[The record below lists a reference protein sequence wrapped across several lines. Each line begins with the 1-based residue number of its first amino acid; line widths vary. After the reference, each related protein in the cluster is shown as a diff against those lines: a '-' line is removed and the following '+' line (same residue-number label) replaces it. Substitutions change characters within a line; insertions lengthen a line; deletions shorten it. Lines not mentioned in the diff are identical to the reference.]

1 MVEHDQIALDEEL
14 SSSTPSL
21 RKLAS
26 AARTNL
32 LCLMLTAV
40 GGVIIMSAIA
50 FGFYLSLPA
59 SVLLQQPASL
69 VDRDPMNERQEDVH
83 ERYFKQEAH
92 DILMGSLQLLELLEE
107 FDPLL
112 ERHRQ
117 RRDVSDPVP
126 NRISRS
132 DDLSEEV
139 SYGVRRRVQREY
151 DLGTLPIEYRG
162 VIVGLA
168 PRRTRRHAVSLVD
181 LQRAKRSAQQNYQRL
196 EKEYNR
202 CRKEAPNGK
211 LCDQIYDKLQ
221 SLSDVLNARFLEVAN
236 LLQGLNELG
245 PSTGKTPA
253 TYPAVFFGTTE
264 PDVSKAAS
272 TSERSTSYRQESHTP
287 KRDPAIATVEQ
298 LVNQMNITQSVPM
311 GQDATTP
318 VSDASFAPP
327 LFDPSLH
334 EPVENSSIRNLD
346 DLFAHMGLSGADVAA
361 SSTTEST
368 TEVYLFEADVASSS
382 STVKSA
388 TLPTTTKRS
397 WTTTKSPL
405 QIARNLHDVVDQ
417 LQLAQMLQPHPFH
430 EDLLNPPSNID
441 EFVMSRSR
449 NRDHTHH
456 DTVPLDDSADDVMR
470 SVHHQHQQ
478 HLQHQQHPLVVGP
491 SAPFLSLCD
500 QLRSAAGS
508 GGQMKPGHT
517 GFQHPAPG
525 IPITGEAT
533 KASSQIIVNSAYG
546 GGYVPNTVCFYQNAP
561 PAGPHAAYGFQRPAA
576 GTYHYP
582 NAHGTVGYQQQPGYP
597 AAGGKLPLNDPAI
610 DALIQPRVPEAMI
623 NMPVS
628 IQNLH
633 QPGARVPGDTAT
645 DPNGPVLLCSMMY
658 NGEGQSQPAPQHH
671 PHHQPERQQAPNETH
686 PLDGDASDDLAVM
699 FAAGRSSAARAK
711 GRHHCR
717 RGWVPCFSSHQCVKR
732 ASWCDSKTD
741 CMDGSDESACSCVS
755 RLPKRKLCDGYADC
769 PLGMDE
775 MGCFG
780 CEKFAFSCFHTADE
794 YRAAHRSGSM
804 CYTLLERCDG
814 FDNCLNRKDEQDCTM
829 LVRDLGHYLAYSVPH
844 SSGVLHRN
852 HRGKWYPVCGNP
864 VQWAREACESE
875 LGPLDRE
882 PLLSHGHGSLP
893 GPYISQRAN
902 SAVAQPEFSDA
913 CNGVYV
919 HVKCPPARCGT
930 SRLHEQHA
938 ARISV
943 RARRTATNESEL
955 VESVRIV
962 GGSHAEPEAYPFIVG
977 IFRDGK
983 FHCGGSIY
991 NEHWI
996 ISAAHCCD
1004 NFHQHYFEVRS
1015 GMLRKRSFAPQVQIT
1030 RVTHMIVHHA
1040 YSSALMA
1047 NDIALMR
1054 VEHPFHYNRW
1064 VRPICMPERHRTTD
1078 DRDWVWGPPPGTVCT
1093 AVGWGALR
1101 ERGGAPD
1108 HLMQVS
1114 VPILSYCKHR
1124 ADRDSLQICAAE
1136 EDGGHDACQGDSG
1149 GPFVCQSKSN
1159 PFEWYLAGVVSH
1171 GEGCARAHEPGV
1183 YTRVALF
1190 LDWIA
1195 EKVKGP
1201 LPARTAR
1208 ADCPG
1213 MRCIWGGGVCLPAG
1227 KKCNGFVNCLGG
1239 EDESGCGMDQML
1251 RSMAHRGEEDSEE
1264 EREEVEDSVT
1274 QKASEAHRDRQLD
1287 EATTST
1293 TLTSEESTTLEV
1305 HEEDTTST
1313 THEASAE
1320 AQESMIV
1327 TKTAHTDPVTTTTP
1341 LPQEVPSTEVSSTEA
1356 TTSATS
1362 STEQPSTEPIT
1373 TEHSTTSS
1381 STLLSSAVPEETTP
1395 AATTP
1400 TTDSAIVFTEPED
1413 TDQVP
1418 KGFELIAPVVPS
1430 TTEVI
1435 WKALEKTMKEVR
1447 GQVRTKN
1454 STLPVTEPAPAEDL
1468 PEHPFFDQDLDV
1480 MHQEK
1485 HKRVAT
1491 FRLTVHSLHT
1501 KTNAAPTS
1509 LPNDTAQYR
1518 QFLCRNSRLGFS
1530 DEIDLNRAFFDVRW
1544 HFSITQRINVAHRCD
1559 RIVDCE
1565 DGSDELNCTCR
1576 DFLRDKF
1583 DFLICDGKT
1592 DCLDHTDEQGCMNC
1606 HAGQYACRISQVC
1619 IPNEQ
1624 VCNGQPDC
1632 PLHEDELDCL
1642 ALTDGHR
1649 VYFDANNL
1657 TLFHNTGIV
1666 TRNTNGTW
1674 EVLCGAVLTAKTE
1687 HAVEK
1692 ICSFLGFAGYRNYS
1706 LLSLAPNELPVG
1718 LLANTGQHH
1727 YVNLTVHTTCQ
1738 ALRVSCV
1745 QHINATEHDIA
1756 HFEHKHE
1763 QEPVQVNIHPL
1774 NPIHRPHHMPQI
1786 VFQENAHIE
1795 LVENYGDDYDWP
1807 WNTNIYLDGVLICSG
1822 LIIEASWIVVASSC
1836 TRLVNLRHQ
1845 YVAVVAGGAK
1855 SYLHIAGPYEQVV
1868 RVDCYHFIPEAQ
1880 TVMLHLAT
1888 KLNFSRHVLPTFVP
1902 ENENVTD
1909 SECLA
1914 VGQDKYGRTK
1924 TLRVHLNGTNCQ
1936 GDRVRC
1942 YHKDLKQPYYHHES
1956 YYYEPRSWQKYS
1968 VLTHLNSPHATEA
1981 TRSGVIVCKTS
1992 RSGWYPV
1999 GFYQH
2004 KRGLCGFNEVVRV
2017 TSLVESYQK
2026 IQNVLHNEQCGGQLY
2041 MEPPCAGKRC
2051 RYGKCVGERLLCDR
2065 KPDCGDGSD
2074 EDPELC
2080 ATRNQTTN
2088 CLPHQ
2093 LRCANGRCVDKS
2105 SFCDRRNDCGDST
2118 DEPHDCSC
2126 YTYLRITD
2134 PGKICDGVRNCWD
2147 KSDENPRVCRC
2158 HSTSFR
2164 CGESDICVPY
2174 DFVCDKERDCPDGE
2188 DELYCY
2194 ALQQNSYEAGYG
2206 ELMEQSYGIWHSK
2219 CFPKSA
2225 QFDDEYMRRICE
2237 QLGYNQVRKI
2247 YGRAIVEGSRL
2258 RTANETE
2265 SSVDKLR
2272 RAATKTI
2279 VQNKFS
2285 KVVINQNHTFYMKPS
2300 RPMFKV
2306 INWNHDDE
2314 QNCHRLEMLCAA

>member
-1 MVEHDQIALDEEL
+1 MADHDQTVLDEEF
-14 SSSTPSL
+14 STTSP
-21 RKLAS
+21 RIQKLMGAG
-26 AARTNL
+26 RTNL
-32 LCLMLTAV
+32 LCLMMTAI
-40 GGVIIMSAIA
+40 GGVIVMGAIA
-50 FGFYLSLPA
+50 FGFYLTIPA
-59 SVLLQQPASL
+59 AASSQQASNL
-69 VDRDPMNERQEDVH
+69 FETVPGTVQDPVELEEIREA
-83 ERYFKQEAH
+83 YFKAEAH
-92 DILMGSLQLLELLEE
+92 DILMGSLQLIEMMNDL
-107 FDPLL
+107 DPLL
-112 ERHRQ
+112 QRHRQ
-117 RRDVSDPVP
+117 RRDVGSEAVP
-126 NRISRS
+126 NRISRG
-132 DDLSEEV
+132 DDHSGEIT
-139 SYGVRRRVQREY
+139 YGVRRRVQREF
-151 DLGTLPIEYRG
+151 DFGTVPIVYRG
-162 VIVGLA
+162 VIVGPDPPRA
-168 PRRTRRHAVSLVD
+168 PRKRRHTDISLD
-181 LQRAKRSAQQNYQRL
+181 ELERAKRSAQKDYQRL

-211 LCDQIYDKLQ
+211 LCDQIYEKLQ
-221 SLSDVLNARFLEVAN
+221 RLSEEVNARFLEMAN
-236 LLQGLNELG
+236 LLQGFNEMG
-245 PSTGKTPA
+245 PSKEK
-253 TYPAVFFGTTE
+253 TTE
-264 PDVSKAAS
+264 HYTEVYFSSTEDSVS
-272 TSERSTSYRQESHTP
+272 TTSYRPEVHVP
-287 KRDPAIATVEQ
+287 KHNPKITTVEQ
-298 LVNQMNITQSVPM
+298 LVNQMNITQSIPKEKLR
-311 GQDATTP
+311 
-318 VSDASFAPP
+318 VSTERLMISTVAPP
-327 LFDPSLH
+327 VFDPNLH
-334 EPVENSSIRNLD
+334 KPIENSSIRSLD
-346 DLFAHMGLSGADVAA
+346 DLFDHMRLSDSFA
-361 SSTTEST
+361 SPTTEWT
-368 TEVYLFEADVASSS
+368 TERQDLFEMEIDTTSTATV
-382 STVKSA
+382 TVKSSTA
-388 TLPTTTKRS
+388 PTPKR
-397 WTTTKSPL
+397 WTTTKSPH
-405 QIARNLHDVVDQ
+405 QAARNLHDVVDQ

-430 EDLLNPPSNID
+430 EDLLMNPPENIN

-449 NRDHTHH
+449 NRGEMHH
-456 DTVPLDDSADDVMR
+456 DTTPSPMR
-470 SVHHQHQQ
+470 TVVQQHQQ
-478 HLQHQQHPLVVGP
+478 QQQLQQPPHQPLVVGP
-491 SAPFLSLCD
+491 SAPFLNLCD
-500 QLRSAAGS
+500 QLRSAAGN
-508 GGQMKPGHT
+508 GHMKPTHPGA
-517 GFQHPAPG
+517 FQHSAG

-533 KASSQIIVNSAYG
+533 KASSQIIVNSAFG
-546 GGYVPNTVCFYQNAP
+546 AGYVPNTVCFYQNAP
-561 PAGPHAAYGFQRPAA
+561 SVGAQTAYGFRPAPA
-576 GTYHYP
+576 NTAPYVYP
-582 NAHGTVGYQQQPGYP
+582 NAPNGYSPYQHQQQQQPHPYHQHHHPG
-597 AAGGKLPLNDPAI
+597 AG
-610 DALIQPRVPEAMI
+610 AMI

-633 QPGARVPGDTAT
+633 HAGGGARASEVAVDQ
-645 DPNGPVLLCSMMY
+645 NGPILLCSMMH
-658 NGEGQSQPAPQHH
+658 NGEQAVSHDALAPTR
-671 PHHQPERQQAPNETH
+671 HQPGNETH
-686 PLDGDASDDLAVM
+686 PEELDEQEDNLDSM
-699 FAAGRSSAARAK
+699 FAAGRSLAARAK

-732 ASWCDSKTD
+732 SNWCDSKTD

-780 CEKFAFSCFHTADE
+780 CEKFSFSCFHTESE
-794 YRAAHRSGSM
+794 YRSAHRSGSM
-804 CYTLLERCDG
+804 CYTLLEKCDG

-852 HRGKWYPVCGNP
+852 HRGKWYPVCNNP
-864 VQWAREACESE
+864 AQWAREACETE

-902 SAVAQPEFSDA
+902 SAVSQPEFSDA
-913 CNGVYV
+913 CNGVYMD
-919 HVKCPPARCGT
+919 VKCPTVRCGT

-938 ARISV
+938 ARINV
-943 RARRTATNESEL
+943 RTRRNTNESEI

-962 GGSHAEPEAYPFIVG
+962 GGSHADPEAYPFIVG

-983 FHCGGSIY
+983 YHCGGSIY

-1004 NFHQHYFEVRS
+1004 DFHHHYFEVRS

-1030 RVTHMIVHHA
+1030 RVTHMIIHHA
-1040 YSSALMA
+1040 YSSSLMA

-1064 VRPICMPERHRTTD
+1064 VRPICMPERHRTTN
-1078 DRDWVWGPPPGTVCT
+1078 DRDWIWGPKPGTVCT
-1093 AVGWGALR
+1093 AIGWGALR

-1108 HLMQVS
+1108 QLMQVS
-1114 VPILSYCKHR
+1114 VPILSYCKHKS
-1124 ADRDSLQICAAE
+1124 DRDSLQICAAE

-1159 PFEWYLAGVVSH
+1159 PAEWYLAGVVSH
-1171 GEGCARAHEPGV
+1171 GEGCARSHEPGV

-1190 LDWIA
+1190 IDWIA
-1195 EKVKGP
+1195 EKVKAP
-1201 LPARTAR
+1201 LPTRTAR

-1213 MRCIWGGGVCLPAG
+1213 MRCIWGGGICLPPG
-1227 KKCNGFVNCLGG
+1227 KKCNGYVNCLGG
-1239 EDESGCGMDQML
+1239 EDESGCAMDQML
-1251 RSMAHRGEEDSEE
+1251 RSMSQRGEEDSEE
-1264 EREEVEDSVT
+1264 EKSEGDSAT
-1274 QKASEAHRDRQLD
+1274 QRASEQDTTEPETTALFTSQETTTFSVAEASVEAQESMIMTNTAHTEQITTTTS
-1287 EATTST
+1287 AAATTTTST
-1293 TLTSEESTTLEV
+1293 TAAHLEMSTEESTTVASSTVTSTTEDALTKAATSAESTTLEV
-1305 HEEDTTST
+1305 TTGFSTESTST
-1313 THEASAE
+1313 TNE
-1320 AQESMIV
+1320 Q
-1327 TKTAHTDPVTTTTP
+1327 TTT
-1341 LPQEVPSTEVSSTEA
+1341 
-1356 TTSATS
+1356 
-1362 STEQPSTEPIT
+1362 
-1373 TEHSTTSS
+1373 
-1381 STLLSSAVPEETTP
+1381 
-1395 AATTP
+1395 
-1400 TTDSAIVFTEPED
+1400 TTDSAIIFPIHEHEKEPKE
-1413 TDQVP
+1413 
-1418 KGFELIAPVVPS
+1418 GFEFVAPITGSS

-1435 WKALEKTMKEVR
+1435 WKALEKAVKEVR
-1447 GQVRTKN
+1447 GQVRAGNGT
-1454 STLPVTEPAPAEDL
+1454 TPVNTTETAELSTEPL
-1468 PEHPFFDQDLDV
+1468 PLDDPSSSFDHPFFNDLEV
-1480 MHQEK
+1480 MQQQK
-1485 HKRVAT
+1485 HKRVAE
-1491 FRLTVHSLHT
+1491 FRMTVHNLHT
-1501 KTNAAPTS
+1501 KTNAQTFQS
-1509 LPNDTAQYR
+1509 NDTAQYR
-1518 QFLCRNSRLGFS
+1518 QFACKN
-1530 DEIDLNRAFFDVRW
+1530 
-1544 HFSITQRINVAHRCD
+1544 ITQRINVAHRCD

-1576 DFLRDKF
+1576 DFLKDKF

-1606 HAGQYACRISQVC
+1606 QAGQYACRISQVC
-1619 IPNEQ
+1619 IPGEQ
-1624 VCNGQPDC
+1624 VCNGHPDC

-1666 TRNTNGTW
+1666 TKNTNGTW
-1674 EVLCGAVLTAKTE
+1674 EILCGAVLTAKTE

-1692 ICSFLGFAGYRNYS
+1692 ICSFLGFAGHRNYS
-1706 LLSLAPNELPVG
+1706 LLSLAPNDLPAG
-1718 LLANTGQHH
+1718 LLANPGDHRF
-1727 YVNLTVHTTCQ
+1727 VSLAINAPCQ

-1756 HFEHKHE
+1756 HFEHNHK
-1763 QEPVQVNIHPL
+1763 QEPVQVNIRPL

-1795 LVENYGDDYDWP
+1795 LVENFGDDYDWP

-1822 LIIEASWIVVASSC
+1822 LIIDASWIIVAGSC

-1845 YVAVVAGGAK
+1845 YLAVVAGGAK
-1855 SYLHIAGPYEQVV
+1855 SYLHIEGPYEQVV
-1868 RVDCYHFIPEAQ
+1868 RVDCYHYIPEAE

-1888 KLNFSRHVLPTFVP
+1888 QLNFSRHVLPTFVP

-1936 GDRVRC
+1936 GERVRC

-1956 YYYEPRSWQKYS
+1956 CYTP
-1968 VLTHLNSPHATEA
+1968 EA
-1981 TRSGVIVCKTS
+1981 TRSGVIVCKTN

-2017 TSLVESYQK
+2017 ISLVESYHR
-2026 IQNVLHNEQCGGQLY
+2026 IQSVLHKEQCGDQLY
-2041 MEPPCAGKRC
+2041 EEPNCGGKRC
-2051 RYGKCVGERLLCDR
+2051 RYGKCVGEMLLCDR
-2065 KPDCGDGSD
+2065 KPDCADGSD
-2074 EDPELC
+2074 EDPAMC
-2080 ATRNQTTN
+2080 AARNQTGN

-2093 LRCANGRCVDKS
+2093 LRCANGRCIDKS
-2105 SFCDRRNDCGDST
+2105 SFCDRKNDCGDST

-2219 CFPKSA
+2219 CFPKTA
-2225 QFDDEYMRRICE
+2225 QFGEEYMRRICE
-2237 QLGYNQVRKI
+2237 QLGYSQVRKI
-2247 YGRAIVEGSRL
+2247 YGRAILEGSRL
-2258 RTANETE
+2258 RTANQTETP
-2265 SSVDKLR
+2265 VDKLR
-2272 RAATKTI
+2272 RSATKTI

-2306 INWNHDDE
+2306 INWNYEDE
-2314 QNCHRLEMLCAA
+2314 QNCHRLELLCAP

>member
-1 MVEHDQIALDEEL
+1 MAERDQIMLDEEL
-14 SSSTPSL
+14 SS
-21 RKLAS
+21 AS
-26 AARTNL
+26 ARLQMLTMSAGRRTNL
-32 LCLMLTAV
+32 MCLMLIAV
-40 GGVIIMSAIA
+40 GGVILMVAIA
-50 FGFYLSLPA
+50 FGFYMALPS
-59 SVLLQQPASL
+59 SVLSQKEELAAVKQHDEL
-69 VDRDPMNERQEDVH
+69 EDVQQM
-83 ERYFKQEAH
+83 YFKAEAH
-92 DILMGSLQLLELLEE
+92 DVLVGSLHLLELMKE
-107 FDPLL
+107 FEPIL
-112 ERHRQ
+112 ERHR
-117 RRDVSDPVP
+117 RDVGESVP
-126 NRISRS
+126 NRISRGN
-132 DDLSEEV
+132 DRSEEIT
-139 SYGVRRRVQREY
+139 YGVRRRVQREFDY
-151 DLGTLPIEYRG
+151 GVVPVVYSGPIGGRS
-162 VIVGLA
+162 
-168 PRRTRRHAVSLVD
+168 RTRRHVVSLD
-181 LQRAKRSAQQNYQRL
+181 ELQRAKRSAQKDYQRL

-211 LCDQIYDKLQ
+211 LCDQIYEKLQ
-221 SLSDVLNARFLEVAN
+221 RLSEEMNARFMEMAN
-236 LLQGLNELG
+236 LLQGFHEINPTTEQAVTYPELG
-245 PSTGKTPA
+245 FDNG
-253 TYPAVFFGTTE
+253 E
-264 PDVSKAAS
+264 L
-272 TSERSTSYRQESHTP
+272 TSERVTTSYSTEKHLRTTSKQTIQVNEKNVTQRTEEQES
-287 KRDPAIATVEQ
+287 
-298 LVNQMNITQSVPM
+298 ITRETIN
-311 GQDATTP
+311 TTTDRLEFHP
-318 VSDASFAPP
+318 E
-327 LFDPSLH
+327 LH
-334 EPVENSSIRNLD
+334 NPVENSSIRSLD
-346 DLFAHMGLSGADVAA
+346 DLFDHIGLSETTI
-361 SSTTEST
+361 SSHSTEWTTERDD
-368 TEVYLFEADVASSS
+368 LFQIEIHSSSS
-382 STVKSA
+382 STTMKSSSPSA
-388 TLPTTTKRS
+388 SSSR

-405 QIARNLHDVVDQ
+405 QAARNLHDVVDQ

-430 EDLLNPPSNID
+430 EDLLLNPPDNIN

-449 NRDHTHH
+449 NREHMHH
-456 DTVPLDDSADDVMR
+456 DPNHKTVNVDSSIDPLR
-470 SVHHQHQQ
+470 SVHQQ
-478 HLQHQQHPLVVGP
+478 QPQQPLVVGP

-500 QLRSAAGS
+500 QLRSASGNGAG
-508 GGQMKPGHT
+508 QLKPIHQAGFHT
-517 GFQHPAPG
+517 GVQHSPG

-533 KASSQIIVNSAYG
+533 KASSQIIVNSAFG
-546 GGYVPNTVCFYQNAP
+546 AGYVPNTVCFYQNAP
-561 PAGPHAAYGFQRPAA
+561 PHQTAYAFRPATA
-576 GTYHYP
+576 AATGSYVYP
-582 NAHGTVGYQQQPGYP
+582 NGGGYQTYQQAPPQHQHHHHHPG
-597 AAGGKLPLNDPAI
+597 AGGKLPLNDPAI
-610 DALIQPRVPEAMI
+610 DALIQPRIPEAMI

-633 QPGARVPGDTAT
+633 HPAARAPDVLADS
-645 DPNGPVLLCSMMY
+645 NGSPFLLCSMMHN
-658 NGEGQSQPAPQHH
+658 NGAEVPGTTVPPVRHH
-671 PHHQPERQQAPNETH
+671 LGNESHPETPED
-686 PLDGDASDDLAVM
+686 PEDLSSI
-699 FAAGRSSAARAK
+699 FAAGRSLPARAK
-711 GRHHCR
+711 GRQHCR

-732 ASWCDSKTD
+732 SSWCDSKTD
-741 CMDGSDESACSCVS
+741 CMDGSDESACTCVS

-780 CEKFAFSCFHTADE
+780 CEKFSFSCFHTQDE
-794 YRAAHRSGSM
+794 YQAAHRSGSM

-852 HRGKWYPVCGNP
+852 YRGKWYPVCNNP
-864 VQWAREACESE
+864 SQWAREACDAEV
-875 LGPLDRE
+875 GPQERE

-902 SAVAQPEFSDA
+902 SAVSQPEFTEG

-919 HVKCPPARCGT
+919 QVKCPPVRCGT
-930 SRLHEQHA
+930 SKLQEQHM

-943 RARRTATNESEL
+943 RSRRTATNESEL

-962 GGSHAEPEAYPFIVG
+962 GGSHADPEAYPFIVG

-1004 NFHQHYFEVRS
+1004 NFDKHFFEVRS

-1030 RVTHMIVHHA
+1030 RVTHMIIHHA
-1040 YSSALMA
+1040 YSSTMMA

-1064 VRPICMPERHRTTD
+1064 VRPICLPDRHRTTD
-1078 DRDWVWGPPPGTVCT
+1078 DRDWMWGPKPGTVCT
-1093 AVGWGALR
+1093 AIGWGALR

-1114 VPILSYCKHR
+1114 VPILSYCKHKS
-1124 ADRDSLQICAAE
+1124 DRESLQICAAE
-1136 EDGGHDACQGDSG
+1136 EEGGHDACQGDSG

-1159 PFEWYLAGVVSH
+1159 PSEWYLAGVVSH

-1190 LDWIA
+1190 IEWIA
-1195 EKVKGP
+1195 EKVNGP

-1213 MRCIWGGGVCLPAG
+1213 MRCIWGGGICLPPG

-1239 EDESGCGMDQML
+1239 EDESSCAMDQML
-1251 RSMAHRGEEDSEE
+1251 RSMAHRADEDSDEE
-1264 EREEVEDSVT
+1264 QQQGEALT
-1274 QKASEAHRDRQLD
+1274 QRTLGADESGQLAD
-1287 EATTST
+1287 TST
-1293 TLTSEESTTLEV
+1293 EPTAPGVLETTEESTTFAGHDV
-1305 HEEDTTST
+1305 SV
-1313 THEASAE
+1313 E

-1327 TKTAHTDPVTTTTP
+1327 TKTAPLDPPTTSLPLEEVSTAQTTTEEITSAT
-1341 LPQEVPSTEVSSTEA
+1341 PSTTVATLTEPTEA
-1356 TTSATS
+1356 TTTFQSS
-1362 STEQPSTEPIT
+1362 SSELPLSTEGQTTST
-1373 TEHSTTSS
+1373 STTS
-1381 STLLSSAVPEETTP
+1381 
-1395 AATTP
+1395 
-1400 TTDSAIVFTEPED
+1400 DSAIIFPIHDTEQE
-1413 TDQVP
+1413 V
-1418 KGFELIAPVVPS
+1418 KEFEFVAPVSSS

-1435 WKALEKTMKEVR
+1435 WKALEKTVKEVR
-1447 GQVRTKN
+1447 GQARAKN
-1454 STLPVTEPAPAEDL
+1454 GSLLVDTQTAPSSSPTPLEELPD
-1468 PEHPFFDQDLDV
+1468 HPFFNDLEV
-1480 MHQEK
+1480 MHQQK
-1485 HKRVAT
+1485 HKRVAE
-1491 FRLTVHSLHT
+1491 FRMTVHNLHT
-1501 KTNAAPTS
+1501 KTNVAQTVP
-1509 LPNDTAQYR
+1509 PNDTAQYR
-1518 QFLCRNSRLGFS
+1518 QFSCKN
-1530 DEIDLNRAFFDVRW
+1530 
-1544 HFSITQRINVAHRCD
+1544 ITQRINVAHRCD

-1576 DFLRDKF
+1576 DFLKDKF

-1606 HAGQYACRISQVC
+1606 QADQYACRVSQVC
-1619 IPNEQ
+1619 IPSVQ

-1657 TLFHNTGIV
+1657 TLFRNTGIV
-1666 TRNTNGTW
+1666 TKNTNGTW

-1692 ICSFLGFAGYRNYS
+1692 ICSFLGFAGYQNYS
-1706 LLSLAPNELPVG
+1706 LLTIAPSELPAG
-1718 LLANTGQHH
+1718 LLANTGEHY
-1727 YVNLTVHTTCQ
+1727 YVNITVDATCQ

-1756 HFEHKHE
+1756 HFEHNHK
-1763 QEPVQVNIHPL
+1763 QEPVQVNIRPL

-1795 LVENYGDDYDWP
+1795 LVENFGDDYDWP

-1822 LIIEASWIVVASSC
+1822 LIIDASWIIVAGSC

-1845 YVAVVAGGAK
+1845 YLAVVAGGAK
-1855 SYLHIAGPYEQVV
+1855 SYLNIEGPYEQVV
-1868 RVDCYHFIPEAQ
+1868 RVDCYHYIPEAE

-1888 KLNFSRHVLPTFVP
+1888 KLSFSRHVLPTFVP

-1924 TLRVHLNGTNCQ
+1924 TLRVHLNMTNCP
-1936 GDRVRC
+1936 GERVRC
-1942 YHKDLKQPYYHHES
+1942 YHKDRKQPYYHHES
-1956 YYYEPRSWQKYS
+1956 CYTP
-1968 VLTHLNSPHATEA
+1968 EA
-1981 TRSGVIVCKTS
+1981 TRSGVIVCKTN

-2017 TSLVESYQK
+2017 TSLVESYHK
-2026 IQNVLHNEQCGGQLY
+2026 IQNVLQKEQCGDQLY
-2041 MEPPCAGKRC
+2041 EEPKCGGKRC
-2051 RYGKCVGERLLCDR
+2051 RYGKCVGEKLLCDR

-2074 EDPELC
+2074 ESPALC
-2080 ATRNQTTN
+2080 ANLNHTSN

-2093 LRCANGRCVDKS
+2093 LRCANGRCVDKVN
-2105 SFCDRRNDCGDST
+2105 FCDRKNDCGDST

-2126 YTYLRITD
+2126 YTYLKITD

-2158 HSTSFR
+2158 HATSFR
-2164 CGESDICVPY
+2164 CGESEICVPY
-2174 DFVCDKERDCPDGE
+2174 DFVCDKERDCPGGE

-2219 CFPKSA
+2219 CFPTTTK
-2225 QFDDEYMRRICE
+2225 FDDEYMRRICE
-2237 QLGYNQVRKI
+2237 QLGYSQVRKI
-2247 YGRAIVEGSRL
+2247 IGRAIVEGSRL

-2265 SSVDKLR
+2265 SAVDKLR
-2272 RAATKTI
+2272 RSATKTV

-2285 KVVINQNHTFYMKPS
+2285 KVIINQNHTFYMKPS

-2306 INWNHDDE
+2306 INWNYEDE
-2314 QNCHRLEMLCAA
+2314 QNCHRLELLCAP

>member
-1 MVEHDQIALDEEL
+1 MAEHDQIVLDEEL
-14 SSSTPSL
+14 SAAAT
-21 RKLAS
+21 RVQKLTMS
-26 AARTNL
+26 AGRTNMM
-32 LCLMLTAV
+32 CLMMTAV

-50 FGFYLSLPA
+50 FGFYMTLPT
-59 SVLLQQPASL
+59 SVLSQQTSNRIQLEQATVQEHGEL
-69 VDRDPMNERQEDVH
+69 EDIRQM
-83 ERYFKQEAH
+83 YFKAEAQ
-92 DILMGSLQLLELLEE
+92 DVLMGSLHLLELMKEFEPILE
-107 FDPLL
+107 
-112 ERHRQ
+112 RQ
-117 RRDVSDPVP
+117 RRRRDVAESVP
-126 NRISRS
+126 NRISRG
-132 DDLSEEV
+132 DDRSEEIT
-139 SYGVRRRVQREY
+139 YGVRRRVQREF
-151 DLGTLPIEYRG
+151 DFGMVPIVYRG
-162 VIVGLA
+162 AMVESEM
-168 PRRTRRHAVSLVD
+168 PRGSRTRRHALSMD
-181 LQRAKRSAQQNYQRL
+181 ELQRAKRSAQKDYQRL
-196 EKEYNR
+196 EREYNR

-211 LCDQIYDKLQ
+211 LCDQIYEKLQ
-221 SLSDVLNARFLEVAN
+221 RLSEEMNARFMEMAN
-236 LLQGLNELG
+236 LLQGFNEVGL
-245 PSTGKTPA
+245 TTEETVVK
-253 TYPAVFFGTTE
+253 YPEVFFGSSE
-264 PDVSKAAS
+264 PVSVS
-272 TSERSTSYRQESHTP
+272 VTTSERSTTSYRPDVYVTKKHYP
-287 KRDPAIATVEQ
+287 KITTVDQQ
-298 LVNQMNITQSVPM
+298 L
-311 GQDATTP
+311 
-318 VSDASFAPP
+318 VSDANSTQTVTEEQWSTTTESMSTSPAR
-327 LFDPSLH
+327 LVFDPNLH
-334 EPVENSSIRNLD
+334 NPIENSSIRSLD
-346 DLFAHMGLSGADVAA
+346 DLFEHMRFSD
-361 SSTTEST
+361 SINSQPTDWTTERGD
-368 TEVYLFEADVASSS
+368 LFKIEIHSSS
-382 STVKSA
+382 SPVTMKSSSSA
-388 TLPTTTKRS
+388 TSNR

-405 QIARNLHDVVDQ
+405 QAARNLHDVVDQ

-430 EDLLNPPSNID
+430 EDLLQNPPDNIN

-449 NRDHTHH
+449 NRDHMHH
-456 DTVPLDDSADDVMR
+456 DPNHKAVHLDSSIDPLR
-470 SVHHQHQQ
+470 SVHQHQQ
-478 HLQHQQHPLVVGP
+478 QQPQQPLVVGP

-500 QLRSAAGS
+500 QLRSAS
-508 GGQMKPGHT
+508 GNGGHMKPVHT
-517 GFQHPAPG
+517 GAFQHTPG

-533 KASSQIIVNSAYG
+533 KASSQIIVNSAFG
-546 GGYVPNTVCFYQNAP
+546 AGYVPNTVCFYQNAP
-561 PAGPHAAYGFQRPAA
+561 PVGSQTGYAFRPAA
-576 GTYHYP
+576 ATGPYVYP
-582 NAHGTVGYQQQPGYP
+582 NGGGYSPYQQPPPQHHHHHPG
-597 AAGGKLPLNDPAI
+597 AGGKLPLNDPAI
-610 DALIQPRVPEAMI
+610 DALIQPRIPEAMI

-633 QPGARVPGDTAT
+633 HPGARAPEPSA
-645 DPNGPVLLCSMMY
+645 DPQNGPFLLCSMMY
-658 NGEGQSQPAPQHH
+658 NNDAASQPEAHGTTVPPPPARHH
-671 PHHQPERQQAPNETH
+671 LGNETH
-686 PLDGDASDDLAVM
+686 PEADDPEDLASI
-699 FAAGRSSAARAK
+699 FAAGRSLAARAK

-732 ASWCDSKTD
+732 SSWCDSKTD

-780 CEKFAFSCFHTADE
+780 CEKFSFSCFHTQDE

-829 LVRDLGHYLAYSVPH
+829 LVKDLGHYLAYSVPH

-852 HRGKWYPVCGNP
+852 YRGKWYPVCNNP
-864 VQWAREACESE
+864 SQWAREACDAEV
-875 LGPLDRE
+875 GPQDRE

-902 SAVAQPEFSDA
+902 SQVSQPEFSDG

-919 HVKCPPARCGT
+919 QVKCPPVRCGT
-930 SRLHEQHA
+930 SKLQEQHF

-943 RARRTATNESEL
+943 RSRRNTTNESEL

-983 FHCGGSIY
+983 YHCGGSIY

-1004 NFHQHYFEVRS
+1004 NFDQHFFEVRS

-1030 RVTHMIVHHA
+1030 RVTHMIIHHA

-1064 VRPICMPERHRTTD
+1064 VRPICLPERHRTTD
-1078 DRDWVWGPPPGTVCT
+1078 DRDWMWGPKPGTVCT
-1093 AVGWGALR
+1093 AIGWGALR

-1114 VPILSYCKHR
+1114 VPILSYCKHKS
-1124 ADRDSLQICAAE
+1124 DRESLQICAAE
-1136 EDGGHDACQGDSG
+1136 EEGGHDACQGDSG

-1159 PFEWYLAGVVSH
+1159 PSEWYLAGVVSH

-1190 LDWIA
+1190 IEWIA
-1195 EKVKGP
+1195 EKVNAP

-1213 MRCIWGGGVCLPAG
+1213 MRCIWGGGICLPPG

-1239 EDESGCGMDQML
+1239 EDESGCAMDQML
-1251 RSMAHRGEEDSEE
+1251 RSMAHRGDEDSEE
-1264 EREEVEDSVT
+1264 QQPDTAT
-1274 QKASEAHRDRQLD
+1274 QGASEMHEGRQVDKADTSTEL
-1287 EATTST
+1287 TTSG
-1293 TLTSEESTTLEV
+1293 LVESKESTTFTV
-1305 HEEDTTST
+1305 YD
-1313 THEASAE
+1313 ASVE

-1327 TKTAHTDPVTTTTP
+1327 TKTAQTDPPTTTSASTTTP
-1341 LPQEVPSTEVSSTEA
+1341 REEVSKEPATKEITTTVPSTSVDTLTEIFSTEV
-1356 TTSATS
+1356 TTSV
-1362 STEQPSTEPIT
+1362 QQ
-1373 TEHSTTSS
+1373 SS
-1381 STLLSSAVPEETTP
+1381 SSELPSFTDEPTKSMTT
-1395 AATTP
+1395 
-1400 TTDSAIVFTEPED
+1400 TTDSAIIFPIHDTEHGTKE
-1413 TDQVP
+1413 
-1418 KGFELIAPVVPS
+1418 FEFIAPNTSS

-1435 WKALEKTMKEVR
+1435 WKALEKTVKEVR
-1447 GQVRTKN
+1447 GQARAENGTSMVN
-1454 STLPVTEPAPAEDL
+1454 STTMEPLPSTSSDTPQEEL
-1468 PEHPFFDQDLDV
+1468 PDHPFFNDLEV
-1480 MHQEK
+1480 MHQQK
-1485 HKRVAT
+1485 HKRVAE
-1491 FRLTVHSLHT
+1491 FRMTVHNLHT
-1501 KTNAAPTS
+1501 KTNVQTLP
-1509 LPNDTAQYR
+1509 PNDTAQYR
-1518 QFLCRNSRLGFS
+1518 QFSCKNIS
-1530 DEIDLNRAFFDVRW
+1530 
-1544 HFSITQRINVAHRCD
+1544 QRINVAHRCD

-1576 DFLRDKF
+1576 DFLKDKF

-1592 DCLDHTDEQGCMNC
+1592 DCLDHTDELGCMNC
-1606 HAGQYACRISQVC
+1606 QPGQYACRVSQVC
-1619 IPNEQ
+1619 IPNVQ

-1657 TLFHNTGIV
+1657 TLFRNTGIV
-1666 TRNTNGTW
+1666 TKNTNGTW

-1692 ICSFLGFAGYRNYS
+1692 ICSFLGFAGYQNYS
-1706 LLSLAPNELPVG
+1706 LLSITPSDLPAGMLV
-1718 LLANTGQHH
+1718 NTGDHH
-1727 YVNLTVHTTCQ
+1727 YVNITVDSACQ

-1756 HFEHKHE
+1756 HFEHKHQ
-1763 QEPVQVNIHPL
+1763 QEPVQVNIRPL

-1795 LVENYGDDYDWP
+1795 LVENFGDDYDWP

-1822 LIIEASWIVVASSC
+1822 LIIDASWIIVAGSC

-1845 YVAVVAGGAK
+1845 YLAVVAGGAK
-1855 SYLHIAGPYEQVV
+1855 SYLNIEGPYEQVV
-1868 RVDCYHFIPEAQ
+1868 RVDCYHYIPEAE
-1880 TVMLHLAT
+1880 TVMLHLAS
-1888 KLNFSRHVLPTFVP
+1888 KLTFSRHVLPTFVP

-1924 TLRVHLNGTNCQ
+1924 TLRVHLNRTNCQ
-1936 GDRVRC
+1936 GERVRC

-1956 YYYEPRSWQKYS
+1956 CYTP
-1968 VLTHLNSPHATEA
+1968 EA
-1981 TRSGVIVCKTS
+1981 TRSGVIVCKTN

-2017 TSLVESYQK
+2017 TSLVESYHK
-2026 IQNVLHNEQCGGQLY
+2026 IQNVLHNEKCGDQMY
-2041 MEPPCAGKRC
+2041 EEPKCAGKRC
-2051 RYGKCVGERLLCDR
+2051 RYGKCVGEKLLCDR

-2074 EDPELC
+2074 ESPALC
-2080 ATRNQTTN
+2080 ATRNQTSN

-2093 LRCANGRCVDKS
+2093 LRCANGRCIDKA
-2105 SFCDRRNDCGDST
+2105 SFCDRKNDCGDST

-2126 YTYLRITD
+2126 YTYLKITD
-2134 PGKICDGVRNCWD
+2134 PGKICDGARNCWD

-2158 HSTSFR
+2158 HATSFR

-2188 DELYCY
+2188 DEQYCY

-2206 ELMEQSYGIWHSK
+2206 ELMEQNYGIWHSK
-2219 CFPKSA
+2219 CFPRTTK
-2225 QFDDEYMRRICE
+2225 FDDEYMQRICE
-2237 QLGYNQVRKI
+2237 QLGYRQVRKI
-2247 YGRAIVEGSRL
+2247 YGRAIVEGARL

-2265 SSVDKLR
+2265 SAVDKLR
-2272 RAATKTI
+2272 RTATKTI

-2285 KVVINQNHTFYMKPS
+2285 KVIINQNHTFYMKPS

-2306 INWNHDDE
+2306 INWNYEDE
-2314 QNCHRLEMLCAA
+2314 QNCHRLELLCAP